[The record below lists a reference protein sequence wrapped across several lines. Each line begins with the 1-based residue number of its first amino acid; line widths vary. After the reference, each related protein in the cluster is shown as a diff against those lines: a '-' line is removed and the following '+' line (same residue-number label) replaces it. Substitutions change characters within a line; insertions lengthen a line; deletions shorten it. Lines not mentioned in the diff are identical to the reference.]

1 MKIRGVCQK
10 AGEWHYC
17 DPCFVQ
23 LEVLRDATQPRA
35 FKRCPLLAD
44 SVEKVRRRDRT
55 SCRAAADAISELGCG
70 GPVVRPGRDV
80 GRPK

>member
-35 FKRCPLLAD
+35 FKRCPLLARFNHSRQCSD
-44 SVEKVRRRDRT
+44 GSGVR
-55 SCRAAADAISELGCG
+55 
-70 GPVVRPGRDV
+70 
-80 GRPK
+80 GRPDMSEVLRKRPC